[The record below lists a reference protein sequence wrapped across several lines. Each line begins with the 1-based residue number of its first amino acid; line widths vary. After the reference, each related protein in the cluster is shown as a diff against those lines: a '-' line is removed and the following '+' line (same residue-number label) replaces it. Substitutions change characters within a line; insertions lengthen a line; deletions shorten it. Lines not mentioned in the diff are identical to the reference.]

1 MNDADKIVVPPPE
14 EIKIAVDE
22 AEGSALT
29 VRYVVDMNKLRGVN
43 GAHSICRP
51 RDFISRSYTLGST
64 KRFVQWFNSDLEQL
78 SGVPE
83 VALCDEVFLHDEP
96 DYADALHKLD
106 LLEVGESCVVTEGEC
121 IVTRVK

>member
-22 AEGSALT
+22 AEGNGWIAC
-29 VRYVVDMNKLRGVN
+29 YAVDMNKIRGANDV
-43 GAHSICRP
+43 HIISKP

-78 SGVPE
+78 FGVPE

-96 DYADALHKLD
+96 DYADALYKLD